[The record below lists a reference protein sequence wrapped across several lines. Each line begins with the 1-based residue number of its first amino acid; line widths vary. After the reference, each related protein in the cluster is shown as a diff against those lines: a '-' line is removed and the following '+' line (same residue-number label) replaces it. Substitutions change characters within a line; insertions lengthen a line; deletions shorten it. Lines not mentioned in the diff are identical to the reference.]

1 MLLKGLRFLDGG
13 EQRIAEVVQ
22 DWSFRLPLQNQVWMT
37 SATLLKEINLSAAFT
52 TSPFKKNTI
61 AEIESDQSYKNTTE
75 IMN

>member
-1 MLLKGLRFLDGG
+1 
-13 EQRIAEVVQ
+13 
-22 DWSFRLPLQNQVWMT
+22 MT